1 MKRGARKSQQRTQT
15 DRSKLQIGEVIR
27 REKEVW
33 KAASARD
40 ATTFARLVPADAV
53 MIFQSGIVTQPDYIA
68 TMHGRTL
75 QKSKIWDL
83 RGYMPNRTTVILT
96 YQTVRRGNYRGK
108 SFPSTPVIE
117 STIWIKRE
125 RRWVAVLNQET
136 PIKAKRGSPKV
147 E

>member
-1 MKRGARKSQQRTQT
+1 MKRGFRKSQQRTQT
-15 DRSKLQIGEVIR
+15 DRSKLQIGEVIQL
-27 REKEVW
+27 EKEVW
-33 KAASARD
+33 KAARARD
-40 ATTFARLVPADAV
+40 ATIFATLVPADAL
-53 MIFQSGIVTQPDYIA
+53 MIFRSGIVTQPDYIA

-75 QKSKIWDL
+75 QKNKIWDL

-108 SFPSTPVIE
+108 RFPSTPVIE

-125 RRWVAVLNQET
+125 GRWVAVLNQET
-136 PIKAKRGSPKV
+136 PIKAKRCSPKA

>member
-1 MKRGARKSQQRTQT
+1 MKRGVRKSQQRAQT
-15 DRSKLQIGEVIR
+15 DRSKLHIGEVIQL
-27 REKEVW
+27 EKEVW
-33 KAASARD
+33 KAARARD
-40 ATTFARLVPADAV
+40 ATKFAELVPADAV
-53 MIFQSGIVTQPDYIA
+53 MIFHSGIVTQPDYIA

-75 QKSKIWDL
+75 QKNKIWDL

-108 SFPSTPVIE
+108 RFPSTPVIE

-125 RRWVAVLNQET
+125 GRWVAVLNQET
-136 PIKAKRGSPKV
+136 PISAKRRSPKA

>member
-1 MKRGARKSQQRTQT
+1 MKRGARNSQQGTQT
-15 DRSKLQIGEVIR
+15 DRSKLQIGEIIR
-27 REKEVW
+27 LEKEVW
-33 KAASARD
+33 KSARARD
-40 ATTFARLVPADAV
+40 ATTFAKLVPADAV

-75 QKSKIWDL
+75 QKNKIWDL
-83 RGYMPNRTTVILT
+83 RGYMPNQTTVILT

-125 RRWVAVLNQET
+125 SRWVAVLNQET
-136 PIKAKRGSPKV
+136 PIKAKRGSLKV

>member
-1 MKRGARKSQQRTQT
+1 MKRRVRKSQQRTRT
-15 DRSKLQIGEVIR
+15 DRSQLHIGEVIQL
-27 REKEVW
+27 EKEVW
-33 KAASARD
+33 KAARARD
-40 ATTFARLVPADAV
+40 ATKFAELVPADAV

-75 QKSKIWDL
+75 QKNTIWDL

-108 SFPSTPVIE
+108 RFPSTPVIE

-125 RRWVAVLNQET
+125 GRWVAVLNQET
-136 PIKAKRGSPKV
+136 PITAKRRSPKV